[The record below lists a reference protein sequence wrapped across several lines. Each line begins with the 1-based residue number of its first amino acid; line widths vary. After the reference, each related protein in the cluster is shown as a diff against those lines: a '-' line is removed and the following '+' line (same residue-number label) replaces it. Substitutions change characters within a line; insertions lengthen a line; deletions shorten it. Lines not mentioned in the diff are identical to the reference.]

1 MRLIQE
7 NITWA
12 NFESN
17 CYGIDIQKRFECLC
31 GCLFCQDYFTNNPYL
46 FFCANESY
54 HSDILD
60 GDIIFYTKYF
70 LSSYNQIS
78 FEDINSFVTDSMTFK
93 KVILYINKEVDEST
107 ITFFSQ
113 NDNFILITGK
123 NILDKVIVS
132 SSLIKTYFFSN
143 FSISKKSFSY
153 KLKESINSL
162 NLTKK
167 IDGSKKE
174 NAIFE
179 LVSFKKK
186 EGIYPI
192 SLNVF
197 CHTEKGAEYFNLK
210 KKESIKKIDDFLSN
224 NPTTPNL
231 ELLLKIRAY
240 INRVNDVT
248 SKNIRNVLNWN
259 NIFYK
264 EFKKDLEK
272 IWSFKTYDDDD
283 DIDSFISNDEYT
295 ESSLDSIFLY
305 FGSEYIEKRVLFLEL
320 GNNYTD
326 LLCFAKDLTIDN
338 RLCLFIDC
346 SKITNADL
354 IFVEIEKYLN
364 IQYSFLD
371 YIMYLDFFSFELN
384 ELNVIILI
392 INEMTEPYH
401 EIIKAVLKT
410 QNVRLIISYKEIE
423 LEERTNLFR
432 KDNICNVYNLI
443 SEDEKKEES
452 QKNSIKNFN
461 HSSCL
466 FFSKY
471 ENNENIKTVFSIARV
486 NNIYSFD
493 VLDSTTKLV
502 NQKCKGFISRAKAV
516 IACDN
521 EMILGNYFFEL
532 INRTAELLLKDNLSI
547 QIESFMYDS
556 VFGKYGAFQK
566 EIIELLV
573 DLDIIKYREYKI
585 STMLSFSYLG
595 GYFLAKYYIE
605 NKKEDSILYTLRS
618 CVGKKHE
625 LGFRD
630 KTNFWGWLSCFYAKK
645 YKRELLEA
653 IDDVKGKS
661 CSFYDE
667 YYVFLSYRKTHYLS
681 EQFLSRFFNDRF
693 RFYKIMNCF
702 FLNAS
707 NPYSPFNSYSLG
719 NFLKRMELSSF
730 DDIWTVIFKG
740 SIRESFEEYLDSII
754 IGDKVELD
762 IKERE
767 YLLFFLAWTLSTADI
782 NLRNKISD
790 VMLKLLW
797 EYPMLCLKLLKFFID
812 VKDIYIL
819 ERLFEL
825 SNYLLLKSNTNKGEF
840 YSIVFFIYESIFNRE
855 EVFPNIVIRDSA
867 YCIIERFISIY
878 SEYKNDFPKH
888 SPPYKSSII
897 NLENY
902 KDNHVDTKISDGSRL
917 IINSMEHLCYEGIS
931 EPYWGCMTFRC
942 SLPKLSKEKRESIK
956 NYCLYLIF
964 EKYKYSDDNLGY
976 IDSSS
981 DTNKLTLTDRIG
993 AKYQLIAYHEALA
1006 RIYDMYSI
1014 NIYKDNEIQS
1024 PYAFRTYYPN
1034 IYCENDE
1041 TISVIDEKFSISKS
1055 LIYDNLATINFRNQ
1069 QNVDMWLRSFH
1080 EQNFVE
1086 SIIYHNISSTDRW
1099 FNLESKI
1106 AIWFYNLWFSFEIK
1120 ALFLTDDQLLK
1131 LEKLKE
1137 DNSAFICYDVLCN
1150 ETLSISDFC
1159 ERIYSFNNSS
1169 NLSPLEE
1176 NHRDLFYSK
1185 KEISEQINF
1194 ILFKLIDLTGNNGHS
1209 IAIGEVDNPLLR
1221 VRINEDNYRL
1231 TPSLSMIEKIPL
1243 KFKSLNMDTWLH
1255 SGELVSFYR
1264 YRDINNHMLFMREKE
1279 IRQFSKKNI
1288 VWFVLF
1294 DKLFK
1299 KDYFRHFGFIY
1310 EKNGK
1315 LEKYIFPIGK
1325 N

>member
-1 MRLIQE
+1 MRLNQE

-31 GCLFCQDYFTNNPYL
+31 GCLFCQDYFTGNPYL
-46 FFCANESY
+46 FFCANKPY

-70 LSSYNQIS
+70 LSSNNILS
-78 FEDINSFVTDSMTFK
+78 FEEINSFVTDSMTFK
-93 KVILYINKEVDEST
+93 KVILYINKEVDESI
-107 ITFFSQ
+107 ITFLSQ

-143 FSISKKSFSY
+143 FSISKKCFSY
-153 KLKESINSL
+153 KLKELIKSL
-162 NLTKK
+162 NLTKR
-167 IDGSKKE
+167 IGSSKKE

-179 LVSFKKK
+179 LVRFKKE
-186 EGIYPI
+186 EGLYPI

-197 CHTEKGAEYFNLK
+197 CHTEKGADYFNWK
-210 KKESIKKIDDFLSN
+210 KKENIKKIDDFLSN

-231 ELLLKIRAY
+231 EPLLKIRAF
-240 INRVNDVT
+240 INRINDVT
-248 SKNIRNVLNWN
+248 SKDIENVLNWDS
-259 NIFYK
+259 IFYK
-264 EFKKDLEK
+264 EFEKDLKK
-272 IWSFKTYDDDD
+272 IWSFKTCDDDD

-295 ESSLDSIFLY
+295 ESRLDSIFSY
-305 FGSEYIEKRVLFLEL
+305 FGSEYLKKRVLFLDF
-320 GNNYTD
+320 NDNYTD
-326 LLCFAKDLTIDN
+326 LLAFAKDLTIDN

-346 SKITNADL
+346 SKITNTDL
-354 IFVEIEKYLN
+354 ILLEIEKFLN
-364 IQYSFLD
+364 IQCSFLD
-371 YIMYLDFFSFELN
+371 YIMYLDFLGYELN

-401 EIIKAVLKT
+401 EIINAVLKT
-410 QNVRLIISYKEIE
+410 QNVRLIISYKEIK
-423 LEERTNLFR
+423 LEERTNLFN

-443 SEDEKKEES
+443 YEDQRKEES
-452 QKNSIKNFN
+452 QKKSIENYN
-461 HSSCL
+461 YSSFL

-471 ENNENIKTVFSIARV
+471 ENNEDIKTIFSIAQV

-493 VLDSTTKLV
+493 VLDSTTRLV
-502 NQKCKGFISRAKAV
+502 NQKCKCFISRAKAI

-532 INRTAELLLKDNLSI
+532 INRTAELLLKDNLPI
-547 QIESFMYDS
+547 QIELFMCDS
-556 VFGKYGAFQK
+556 VFGKYGIFQK

-573 DLDIIKYREYKI
+573 DLDIIKYIEYEI

-618 CVGKKHE
+618 YVGKKRE
-625 LGFRD
+625 LGFKD

-661 CSFYDE
+661 CSFYDD
-667 YYVFLSYRKTHYLS
+667 YFVFLSYRKTQYLS
-681 EQFLSRFFNDRF
+681 EQFLSGFFNDRF
-693 RFYKIMNCF
+693 RFHRIMSCF
-702 FLNAS
+702 FINAS
-707 NPYSPFNSYSLG
+707 NPYSPFNSYLLG
-719 NFLKRMELSSF
+719 NFLKGMELSSF

-740 SIRESFEEYLDSII
+740 SIRESFGEYLDSILI
-754 IGDKVELD
+754 AGKIELD

-767 YLLFFLAWTLSTADI
+767 YLLCFLAWTLATADI

-790 VMLKLLW
+790 AMLKLLW
-797 EYPMLCLKLLKFFID
+797 KHPMLCLKLLKFFID

-825 SNYLLLKSNTNKGEF
+825 SNYLLLNSNINKGEF
-840 YSIVFFIYESIFNRE
+840 YSIVFFIYESVFNKE
-855 EVFPNIVIRDSA
+855 EVFPNIVIRDSS
-867 YCIIERFISIY
+867 YCIIERFISKY

-888 SPPYKSSII
+888 IPPYKSSII

-902 KDNHVDTKISDGSRL
+902 KDNYVDTKISDGSRL
-917 IINSMEHLCYEGIS
+917 IINSMEHLCYEEIS
-931 EPYWGCMTFRC
+931 EPYWGCMTFRS

-964 EKYKYSDDNLGY
+964 EKYKYSDDNLVY

-981 DTNKLTLTDRIG
+981 DTNELTLTDRIG

-1034 IYCENDE
+1034 IYDENDE
-1041 TISVIDEKFSISKS
+1041 AISVIDEKFSISKS
-1055 LIYDNLATINFRNQ
+1055 LIYDNLAIINFRNQ
-1069 QNVDMWLRSFH
+1069 QNVEMWLRNFH
-1080 EQNFVE
+1080 EQSFVE

-1185 KEISEQINF
+1185 KEINEQINF

-1209 IAIGEVDNPLLR
+1209 IAIGEVDNPVVR
-1221 VRINEDNYRL
+1221 VKISEDESVL
-1231 TPSLSMIEKIPL
+1231 APSLSIIKAFPL
-1243 KFKSLNMDTWLH
+1243 RFKNLNMDTWLH
-1255 SGELVSFYR
+1255 NEELVSIYNC
-1264 YRDINNHMLFMREKE
+1264 RDINNHIFFMREKE
-1279 IRQFSKKNI
+1279 IKQFSRKNI
-1288 VWFVLF
+1288 VWFFLL
-1294 DKLFK
+1294 DKLVK
-1299 KDYFRHFGFIY
+1299 NDYYRHFGFIY
-1310 EKNGK
+1310 RKNGNWG
-1315 LEKYIFPIGK
+1315 KYIFPIGK